1 MENVKAV
8 LIGEEE
14 EDVKPKI
21 NRGDTTKGTN
31 DGVVIGIDLGTTF
44 SCVAVAVNGDIEII
58 ANDQGNRTT
67 PSSVAFS
74 SFNSERLIG
83 EAAKN
88 QATLNPRRTV
98 FDVKRLIGKKFDDP
112 EIQKDLK
119 YLPYTVVNRDGK
131 AYVELEIKTGGE
143 VKAFSPEEISAMVL
157 GKMKETAESYL
168 GIPVSRAVVTV
179 PAYFNDAQ
187 RQATKDAGTIAGLD
201 VVRIINEPT
210 AAALAYGFK
219 KQNQLKRKRTSKSK
233 ILVYDLGGG
242 TFDVSV
248 LEVDGQ
254 EFQVLATGGDTHL
267 GGGDFDQRLMEHFIE
282 LIKRKY
288 KGKDI
293 SGDSRALGKLRKG
306 CERAKKGL
314 SNQSQVRVEID
325 SFLGGGMDFS
335 EPLSRAKFEELN
347 MDLLEKTLDIV
358 RTTLE
363 DGKVNKSEVEEIVL
377 VGGSTRIVKVREMLK
392 QMFNGIEPNKGV
404 NPDEAVAYGAAVLG
418 AKLSGQADSA
428 EYGVTLID
436 VTPLSMGVEVIGG
449 LMSVVIP
456 RNTIVPAKMSRDYHT
471 EKDHQTEMDIDVF
484 QGDRPLTKD
493 CTELGSF
500 ELNGITPA
508 PRGDISVD
516 ITFELDVD
524 GILAVTAREMTPSAI
539 SKTLTIIDYKGYL
552 TQAEIE
558 RMKRE
563 AKRMAEEDQLAKAR
577 VEAMNTLE
585 HYIYDLKMAMRK
597 PEIRN
602 MMSCNDDRRVV
613 EIAVEEASRWLDVNK
628 DATKEDYEE
637 KLTKL
642 MDVSGLE

>member
-1 MENVKAV
+1 
-8 LIGEEE
+8 
-14 EDVKPKI
+14 
-21 NRGDTTKGTN
+21 T
-31 DGVVIGIDLGTTF
+31 
-44 SCVAVAVNGDIEII
+44 
-58 ANDQGNRTT
+58 
-67 PSSVAFS
+67 
-74 SFNSERLIG
+74 
-83 EAAKN
+83 
-88 QATLNPRRTV
+88 
-98 FDVKRLIGKKFDDP
+98 
-112 EIQKDLK
+112 
-119 YLPYTVVNRDGK
+119 
-131 AYVELEIKTGGE
+131 
-143 VKAFSPEEISAMVL
+143 
-157 GKMKETAESYL
+157 ETAS
-168 GIPVSRAVVTV
+168 
-179 PAYFNDAQ
+179 
-187 RQATKDAGTIAGLD
+187 TIAGLD

-219 KQNQLKRKRTSKSK
+219 KRTSKSK

-267 GGGDFDQRLMEHFIE
+267 GGGDFDQRLMEHFID
-282 LIKRKY
+282 LIRRKY

-377 VGGSTRIVKVREMLK
+377 VGGSTRIVKVQEMLK

-428 EYGVTLID
+428 EYGTLN

-642 MDVSGLE
+642 MDVSNHIITNNGL

>member
-1 MENVKAV
+1 
-8 LIGEEE
+8 
-14 EDVKPKI
+14 
-21 NRGDTTKGTN
+21 T
-31 DGVVIGIDLGTTF
+31 
-44 SCVAVAVNGDIEII
+44 
-58 ANDQGNRTT
+58 
-67 PSSVAFS
+67 
-74 SFNSERLIG
+74 
-83 EAAKN
+83 
-88 QATLNPRRTV
+88 
-98 FDVKRLIGKKFDDP
+98 
-112 EIQKDLK
+112 
-119 YLPYTVVNRDGK
+119 
-131 AYVELEIKTGGE
+131 
-143 VKAFSPEEISAMVL
+143 
-157 GKMKETAESYL
+157 ETAS
-168 GIPVSRAVVTV
+168 
-179 PAYFNDAQ
+179 
-187 RQATKDAGTIAGLD
+187 TIAGLD

-219 KQNQLKRKRTSKSK
+219 KRTSKSK

-267 GGGDFDQRLMEHFIE
+267 GGGDFDQRLMEHFID
-282 LIKRKY
+282 LIRRKY

-377 VGGSTRIVKVREMLK
+377 VGGSTRIVKVQEMLK

-418 AKLSGQADSA
+418 AKLSGQADC
-428 EYGVTLID
+428 VTLID

-471 EKDHQTEMDIDVF
+471 EKDHQTEMDIDV
-484 QGDRPLTKD
+484 RIHVKK
-493 CTELGSF
+493 
-500 ELNGITPA
+500 LNEIFHF
-508 PRGDISVD
+508 RGDISVD

-642 MDVSGLE
+642 MDVSNHIITNNGL

>member
-1 MENVKAV
+1 
-8 LIGEEE
+8 
-14 EDVKPKI
+14 
-21 NRGDTTKGTN
+21 
-31 DGVVIGIDLGTTF
+31 
-44 SCVAVAVNGDIEII
+44 
-58 ANDQGNRTT
+58 
-67 PSSVAFS
+67 
-74 SFNSERLIG
+74 
-83 EAAKN
+83 
-88 QATLNPRRTV
+88 
-98 FDVKRLIGKKFDDP
+98 
-112 EIQKDLK
+112 
-119 YLPYTVVNRDGK
+119 
-131 AYVELEIKTGGE
+131 
-143 VKAFSPEEISAMVL
+143 
-157 GKMKETAESYL
+157 
-168 GIPVSRAVVTV
+168 
-179 PAYFNDAQ
+179 
-187 RQATKDAGTIAGLD
+187 
-201 VVRIINEPT
+201 

-267 GGGDFDQRLMEHFIE
+267 GGGDFDQRLMEHFID
-282 LIKRKY
+282 LIRRKY
-288 KGKDI
+288 K
-293 SGDSRALGKLRKG
+293 KLRKG

-377 VGGSTRIVKVREMLK
+377 VGGSTRIVKVQEMLK

-418 AKLSGQADSA
+418 AKLSGQVIHV
-428 EYGVTLID
+428 GVTLID

-642 MDVSGLE
+642 MDVSNHIITNNGL

>member
-1 MENVKAV
+1 
-8 LIGEEE
+8 
-14 EDVKPKI
+14 
-21 NRGDTTKGTN
+21 
-31 DGVVIGIDLGTTF
+31 
-44 SCVAVAVNGDIEII
+44 
-58 ANDQGNRTT
+58 
-67 PSSVAFS
+67 
-74 SFNSERLIG
+74 
-83 EAAKN
+83 
-88 QATLNPRRTV
+88 
-98 FDVKRLIGKKFDDP
+98 
-112 EIQKDLK
+112 
-119 YLPYTVVNRDGK
+119 
-131 AYVELEIKTGGE
+131 
-143 VKAFSPEEISAMVL
+143 
-157 GKMKETAESYL
+157 
-168 GIPVSRAVVTV
+168 
-179 PAYFNDAQ
+179 
-187 RQATKDAGTIAGLD
+187 
-201 VVRIINEPT
+201 
-210 AAALAYGFK
+210 
-219 KQNQLKRKRTSKSK
+219 
-233 ILVYDLGGG
+233 
-242 TFDVSV
+242 
-248 LEVDGQ
+248 
-254 EFQVLATGGDTHL
+254 
-267 GGGDFDQRLMEHFIE
+267 
-282 LIKRKY
+282 
-288 KGKDI
+288 
-293 SGDSRALGKLRKG
+293 
-306 CERAKKGL
+306 
-314 SNQSQVRVEID
+314 
-325 SFLGGGMDFS
+325 MDFS

-377 VGGSTRIVKVREMLK
+377 VGGSTRIVKVQEMLK

-428 EYGVTLID
+428 EYVGFIHVGVTLID

-449 LMSVVIP
+449 LMSV
-456 RNTIVPAKMSRDYHT
+456 
-471 EKDHQTEMDIDVF
+471 VF

-585 HYIYDLKMAMRK
+585 HYIYDLK
-597 PEIRN
+597 IN

-642 MDVSGLE
+642 MDVSNHIITNNGL

>member
-1 MENVKAV
+1 
-8 LIGEEE
+8 
-14 EDVKPKI
+14 
-21 NRGDTTKGTN
+21 T
-31 DGVVIGIDLGTTF
+31 
-44 SCVAVAVNGDIEII
+44 
-58 ANDQGNRTT
+58 
-67 PSSVAFS
+67 
-74 SFNSERLIG
+74 
-83 EAAKN
+83 
-88 QATLNPRRTV
+88 
-98 FDVKRLIGKKFDDP
+98 
-112 EIQKDLK
+112 
-119 YLPYTVVNRDGK
+119 
-131 AYVELEIKTGGE
+131 
-143 VKAFSPEEISAMVL
+143 
-157 GKMKETAESYL
+157 ETAS
-168 GIPVSRAVVTV
+168 
-179 PAYFNDAQ
+179 
-187 RQATKDAGTIAGLD
+187 TIAGLD

-219 KQNQLKRKRTSKSK
+219 KRTSKSK

-267 GGGDFDQRLMEHFIE
+267 GGGDFDQRLMEHFID
-282 LIKRKY
+282 LIRRKY

-377 VGGSTRIVKVREMLK
+377 VGGSTRIVKVQEMLK

-428 EYGVTLID
+428 EYGTL
-436 VTPLSMGVEVIGG
+436 SG

-642 MDVSGLE
+642 MDVSNHIITNNGL